1 MGDGTKPTHDTTL
14 QNNDVGM
21 DDIDRKQCPLSCNDI
36 DIIFKDKSL

>member
-1 MGDGTKPTHDTTL
+1 MGDGIKPTHTTRQ

-21 DDIDRKQCPLSCNDI
+21 DDRDRQQCPLSSNDV